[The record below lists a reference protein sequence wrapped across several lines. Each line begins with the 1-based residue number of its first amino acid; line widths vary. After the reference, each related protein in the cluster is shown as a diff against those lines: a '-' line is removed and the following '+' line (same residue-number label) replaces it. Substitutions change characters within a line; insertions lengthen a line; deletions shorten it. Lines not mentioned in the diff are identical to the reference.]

1 MLWIIL
7 LSRVYILFK
16 RSLVIL
22 SSFCSFIHPLS
33 WSPAPHLRY
42 FVNKCK
48 TSLKHKFHGSTD
60 LYLQLEVTTNSR
72 KTVTGR
78 QLCDNSTTILD
89 RTKYLIFYG
98 LTSYLTKQ
106 RESWNCRL
114 RKVKLKSRLGC
125 LQYFTH
131 YSAMHEKRYK
141 IQDTRYKIQDIRYKI

>member
-1 MLWIIL
+1 M
-7 LSRVYILFK
+7 
-16 RSLVIL
+16 
-22 SSFCSFIHPLS
+22 
-33 WSPAPHLRY
+33 
-42 FVNKCK
+42 
-48 TSLKHKFHGSTD
+48 
-60 LYLQLEVTTNSR
+60 TTNSQ

-131 YSAMHEKRYK
+131 YSAMHKKRYK
-141 IQDTRYKIQDIRYKI
+141 PKIMFEGFKINFFRIFLWAFERASKNEDIATKPKFV